1 MAMSMKGHVLL
12 PATREVVWDRLNDPA
27 TLKACIPGCQ
37 SLERTGENAFAAVAK
52 VKVGPVNAT
61 FRGNVELSDLDPP
74 NGYRISGGGEG
85 GIAGF
90 AKGNARVT
98 LADTGE
104 GCQLEYDVE
113 ANVGGKLAQ
122 MGSRL
127 IDSVAKK
134 TADQFFTNFAG
145 AVIHASQVAAPES
158 VGGGISDESARPS
171 AAVAPEPSVE
181 GTIASAPAE
190 PAPGAS
196 PPQDAP
202 APDEGGAATGEAAG
216 GEAATAPSRWAR
228 MWSNQRK
235 TP

>member
-27 TLKACIPGCQ
+27 TLKDCIPGCQ
-37 SLERTGENAFAAVAK
+37 TLDRTGENMFAAVAK

-61 FRGNVELSDLDPP
+61 FRGNVELTDLDPP
-74 NGYRISGGGEG
+74 NGYKISGGGEG

-98 LADTGE
+98 LAETGE

-134 TADQFFTNFAG
+134 TADQFFTNFAR
-145 AVIHASQVAAPES
+145 AVMSAPSVAAAAAVAAPE
-158 VGGGISDESARPS
+158 P
-171 AAVAPEPSVE
+171 
-181 GTIASAPAE
+181 SAPAN
-190 PAPGAS
+190 PADTPAAAPPS
-196 PPQDAP
+196 PW
-202 APDEGGAATGEAAG
+202 T
-216 GEAATAPSRWAR
+216 T
-228 MWSNQRK
+228 M
-235 TP
+235 

>member
-90 AKGNARVT
+90 AKGNARPHGSETVT
-98 LADTGE
+98 STSFARTLLVRVPARGE
-104 GCQLEYDVE
+104 RGCRTL
-113 ANVGGKLAQ
+113 L
-122 MGSRL
+122 GSPARM
-127 IDSVAKK
+127 SAA
-134 TADQFFTNFAG
+134 TP
-145 AVIHASQVAAPES
+145 ASAAPAS
-158 VGGGISDESARPS
+158 CMSTAR
-171 AAVAPEPSVE
+171 
-181 GTIASAPAE
+181 
-190 PAPGAS
+190 
-196 PPQDAP
+196 
-202 APDEGGAATGEAAG
+202 
-216 GEAATAPSRWAR
+216 R
-228 MWSNQRK
+228 
-235 TP
+235 

>member
-27 TLKACIPGCQ
+27 TLKECIPGCQ
-37 SLERTGENAFAAVAK
+37 TLDRTGENMFAAVAK

-61 FRGNVELSDLDPP
+61 FRGNVELTDLDPP
-74 NGYRISGGGEG
+74 NGYKITGGGEG

-98 LADTGE
+98 LAETGE

-134 TADQFFTNFAG
+134 TADQFFTNFAR
-145 AVIHASQVAAPES
+145 AVMNAPQPAA
-158 VGGGISDESARPS
+158 
-171 AAVAPEPSVE
+171 AA
-181 GTIASAPAE
+181 AE
-190 PAPGAS
+190 PTGATASPENAAASPDEAPGAPPPS
-196 PPQDAP
+196 PW
-202 APDEGGAATGEAAG
+202 THL
-216 GEAATAPSRWAR
+216 
-228 MWSNQRK
+228 
-235 TP
+235 

>member
-12 PATREVVWDRLNDPA
+12 PATREVVWGRLNDPA

-61 FRGNVELSDLDPP
+61 FRGNVALSDLDPP

-90 AKGNARVT
+90 AKGNARVS
-98 LADTGE
+98 LAETGE

-122 MGSRL
+122 MGARL

-134 TADQFFTNFAG
+134 TADQFFNNFAS
-145 AVIHASQVAAPES
+145 AVMARPVAAAEAPPAVSEAPPVVS
-158 VGGGISDESARPS
+158 
-171 AAVAPEPSVE
+171 VAPPAAEGAPQAAAPQTSEGPTLEAPS
-181 GTIASAPAE
+181 
-190 PAPGAS
+190 S
-196 PPQDAP
+196 PPP
-202 APDEGGAATGEAAG
+202 P
-216 GEAATAPSRWAR
+216 
-228 MWSNQRK
+228 
-235 TP
+235 